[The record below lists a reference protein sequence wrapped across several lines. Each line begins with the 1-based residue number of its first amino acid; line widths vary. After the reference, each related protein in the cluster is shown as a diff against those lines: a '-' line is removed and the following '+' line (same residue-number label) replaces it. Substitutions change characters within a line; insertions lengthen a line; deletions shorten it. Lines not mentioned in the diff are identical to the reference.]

1 MRETKNMKSQ
11 IILDLIM
18 IPVSVFMTFDYY
30 SLIMAGDDSIK
41 RKIVLAIWVLSIIGW
56 TIKLSRDLKKRKN
69 HISSINSA

>member
-30 SLIMAGDDSIK
+30 SLIMAGGDSIK
-41 RKIVLAIWVLSIIGW
+41 RKIVFAIWVLSIIGW
-56 TIKLSRDLKKRKN
+56 TIKLFRDLKKRRN
-69 HISSINSA
+69 HISSVNSA

>member
-1 MRETKNMKSQ
+1 MPETKNMKGQ

-41 RKIVLAIWVLSIIGW
+41 RKIVFAIWVLSIIGW
-56 TIKLSRDLKKRKN
+56 TIKLFRDLKKRKN
-69 HISSINSA
+69 HISSVNSA

>member
-1 MRETKNMKSQ
+1 MRETKNMKGQ

-56 TIKLSRDLKKRKN
+56 TIKLFRDLKKRKN
-69 HISSINSA
+69 HISSVSSA